1 MNNQFTMTGLMGWPV
16 SHSRSPAIHNHWI
29 EQHDLHGAYG
39 LFPVEPT
46 QLRTAINGLR
56 ALKLAGCNVTIPHK
70 VEAMKHMDWVDPL
83 AIRMG
88 AINTIV
94 VQCDGALHGFNTDG
108 FGFMASL
115 KAQCSKWNPSSA
127 PIVVLGAGGAA
138 RAIIVSLIDAGAT
151 EIRLLNRTRNKADE
165 LCNEFPAFIKV
176 YDWTERND
184 TLNGCA
190 LLVNTTSLG
199 MSGQA
204 DLDIDLNQIPI
215 NALVCD
221 VVYNPLETALLAAAR
236 QRGNTTVNGLGMLL
250 HQARPAF
257 NKWFGVMPEVT
268 PSLIEI
274 ASRNLQSRYTR

>member
-1 MNNQFTMTGLMGWPV
+1 MGWPV

-29 EQHDLHGAYG
+29 EQYDLHGAYG

-115 KAQCSKWNPSSA
+115 KAQCSNWNPSSA

-204 DLDIDLNQIPI
+204 DLDIDLNQMPI